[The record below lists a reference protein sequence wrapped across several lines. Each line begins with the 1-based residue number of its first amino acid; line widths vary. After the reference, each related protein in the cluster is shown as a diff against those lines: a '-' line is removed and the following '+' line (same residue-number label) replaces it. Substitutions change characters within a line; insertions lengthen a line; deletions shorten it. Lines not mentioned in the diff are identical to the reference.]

1 MTLLHGGTKAR
12 KKNSMDYLRKE
23 TWRLQREL
31 NSCINNE
38 ELIPVKKKM
47 NNEDHLL
54 KVKIVETCKLIT
66 ETFQVNNV
74 PLNVGVAA
82 LMAVLFITIEK
93 TKNQK
98 ATFDQLYQET
108 RQLFEEIMSL
118 DESKKKNS

>member
-1 MTLLHGGTKAR
+1 M
-12 KKNSMDYLRKE
+12 
-23 TWRLQREL
+23 
-31 NSCINNE
+31 
-38 ELIPVKKKM
+38 KKKM

-93 TKNQK
+93 TKIK
-98 ATFDQLYQET
+98 KLLSISYIK
-108 RQLFEEIMSL
+108 RL
-118 DESKKKNS
+118 DSFLKKLCL

>member
-1 MTLLHGGTKAR
+1 
-12 KKNSMDYLRKE
+12 MDYLRKE

-74 PLNVGVAA
+74 QLNVGVAA